1 MPVLPLPAYVT
12 LDKLLNLSEP
22 QIPHLL
28 NKSNENK
35 TLSLKYKSEEKC
47 WTYDAAAAAAKS
59 LQSCLTLCDPID
71 GGPPGSPIPGILQ
84 ARTLEWVA
92 R

>member
-47 WTYDAAAAAAKS
+47 
-59 LQSCLTLCDPID
+59 
-71 GGPPGSPIPGILQ
+71 
-84 ARTLEWVA
+84 
-92 R
+92 